1 MDVAVC
7 TSAMHATALIAS
19 TRTGMN
25 SYAMS
30 RMRVDDKDGCL
41 WEPVALVDRPA
52 PLGREA
58 SLVRRTGRT
67 WGDIVLEEGLLLSN
81 AGGCVEIDERAGG
94 PGAFVFASTFG

>member
-41 WEPVALVDRPA
+41 WEPVALVGRPA
-52 PLGREA
+52 GAARPRG
-58 SLVRRTGRT
+58 VRSGEN
-67 WGDIVLEEGLLLSN
+67 GSN
-81 AGGCVEIDERAGG
+81 AR
-94 PGAFVFASTFG
+94 